1 MKLRAWSVRETDC
14 IAPRPLTQRE
24 DGGPHPRDHPVRLH
38 PVREPGRDGAALG
51 GREGGDQRSPDADAV
66 KEQGHHAGKGKKAR
80 TYVKKGVGDWEDSLL
95 FFFN

>member
-1 MKLRAWSVRETDC
+1 MQWKKEHYS
-14 IAPRPLTQRE
+14 RPLTQRK

-66 KEQGHHAGKGKKAR
+66 KEQGHHAGERKKS
-80 TYVKKGVGDWEDSLL
+80 KNINECGGGD
-95 FFFN
+95 